1 MNDKPTKENINFVF
15 NAMKNSYEE
24 MAANKKLNLDEWIE
38 FMEQKFFEAGYRYSK
53 NFPRTPSEQQNIL
66 IIHDAAAGDFILCSP
81 AIRAIRKI
89 YPDAKITLV
98 VYTKA
103 NNLSECCPYIDEVIV
118 NNSKPANWR
127 SFPKM
132 FQWNLELAE
141 YLLTERF
148 DISFSF
154 AHHVDSFLLA
164 YMSGAK
170 VRVAPLYTEENA
182 EYWPAIYCDLSYTL
196 ANRFSTIFAPQFLYG
211 NHLVDTYLSLPETI
225 LHTPIKDRELE
236 IFYSAKD
243 MNTVREIL
251 SHYDGNFYALNFGG
265 DDGRKRYPPENYA
278 KIVKKIVAEDSDA
291 KFFILGEEFDRQ
303 FLDVFKNNL
312 DEKFIEEHLID
323 LIGQLTYRQSGV
335 ILKFCKMYIGN
346 DTGTMHL
353 AAAAKCPVLVTF
365 PFPADLK
372 NTKWDGVKMSS
383 LQVYDSASNPTEQ
396 SVTGS

>member
-1 MNDKPTKENINFVF
+1 
-15 NAMKNSYEE
+15 
-24 MAANKKLNLDEWIE
+24 
-38 FMEQKFFEAGYRYSK
+38 
-53 NFPRTPSEQQNIL
+53 
-66 IIHDAAAGDFILCSP
+66 
-81 AIRAIRKI
+81 
-89 YPDAKITLV
+89 
-98 VYTKA
+98 
-103 NNLSECCPYIDEVIV
+103 
-118 NNSKPANWR
+118 
-127 SFPKM
+127 
-132 FQWNLELAE
+132 
-141 YLLTERF
+141 
-148 DISFSF
+148 
-154 AHHVDSFLLA
+154 
-164 YMSGAK
+164 MSGAK

-372 NTKWDGVKMSS
+372 NTKWDGVKMYYPYRVPNVVVQPEKTLPECKNSDIYS
-383 LQVYDSASNPTEQ
+383 PHGCKSFNVPHCITQVSPEKIFEGFKLLQERIEKNITEPLYIC
-396 SVTGS
+396 